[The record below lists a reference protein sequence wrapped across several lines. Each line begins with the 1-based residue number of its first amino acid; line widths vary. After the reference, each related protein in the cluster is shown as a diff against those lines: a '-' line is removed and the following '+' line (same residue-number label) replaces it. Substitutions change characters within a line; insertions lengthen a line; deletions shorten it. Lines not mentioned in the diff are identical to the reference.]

1 LCIQFVK
8 LLQVKR
14 LYDTFH
20 EPFKRV
26 SARPNL
32 VVPDTP
38 DREKASG
45 QPPST
50 NDNSEDAGG
59 KPEASKK
66 KGSDVRSALTTAFAK
81 YSEKIRNQGRE
92 AANKPGEGASTSN
105 VEDGKTKD

>member
-1 LCIQFVK
+1 M
-8 LLQVKR
+8 
-14 LYDTFH
+14 
-20 EPFKRV
+20 
-26 SARPNL
+26 
-32 VVPDTP
+32 PDTP

-59 KPEASKK
+59 KPEASKKK